1 MDLKNFGQKL
11 KFEESNKSKEK
22 KIKEL
27 FMSIVDT
34 LECKFHSST
43 ALFTEFNI
51 DIFRYEE
58 DYYKIIENLLLL
70 HFGLW
75 KTELIL
81 WYVYEGK
88 DENGTPNSIDIELP
102 TGETQTVKFP
112 TTNSLWN
119 FMMKLDKQLNK
130 Q

>member
-34 LECKFHSST
+34 LEYKFHSST

-51 DIFRYEE
+51 EIFRYEE

-88 DENGTPNSIDIELP
+88 DENGVPNSIDIELP
-102 TGETQTVKFP
+102 TGETQTMKFS
-112 TTNSLWN
+112 TTSSLWN
-119 FMMKLDKQLNK
+119 FMTKLDKQLNK

>member
-27 FMSIVDT
+27 FMSIVDV
-34 LECKFHSST
+34 LEYKFHSST

-70 HFGLW
+70 HFGVW

-88 DENGTPNSIDIELP
+88 DENGAPNTIDIELP
-102 TGETQTVKFP
+102 TGETQSVKFS
-112 TTNSLWN
+112 TSNSLWN
-119 FMMKLDKQLNK
+119 FILKLDKQLNK
-130 Q
+130 

>member
-1 MDLKNFGQKL
+1 MDLKNFGRKL

-27 FMSIVDT
+27 FMNIVDV
-34 LECKFHSST
+34 LEYKFHSST

-70 HFGLW
+70 HFGVW

-88 DENGTPNSIDIELP
+88 DENGAPNTIDIELP
-102 TGETQTVKFP
+102 TGEIQSVKFP
-112 TTNSLWN
+112 TSNSLWS
-119 FMMKLDKQLNK
+119 FILKLDKQLNK

>member
-27 FMSIVDT
+27 FMSIVDV
-34 LECKFHSST
+34 LEYKFHSST
-43 ALFTEFNI
+43 ALFTEFDI

-70 HFGLW
+70 HFGVW

-88 DENGTPNSIDIELP
+88 DENGAPNTIDIELP
-102 TGETQTVKFP
+102 TGETQSVKFS
-112 TTNSLWN
+112 TSNSLWN
-119 FMMKLDKQLNK
+119 FILKLDKQLNK
-130 Q
+130 